1 MRGTARNYIVRI
13 YRLEKDNPRALVGVV
28 EEPEKE
34 GKQAFTCLDELWGIL
49 NPGRRLEGDEKQGK
63 ARFP

>member
-1 MRGTARNYIVRI
+1 MGGITRNYIVRV
-13 YRLEKDNPRALVGVV
+13 YRLEKNNPRTLVGVV

-49 NPGRRLEGDEKQGK
+49 NTGRVEVDEKKGESG
-63 ARFP
+63 AP